1 MFKITKADDAAD
13 HYGTV
18 KVSDPTHFLHHL
30 PPRTSST

>member
-1 MFKITKADDAAD
+1 MFKITKAD